1 MLLLIA
7 VGAKV
12 IVTLGTDVIHFTTQ
26 VADLVTLR
34 EGEGRG
40 GKRKRD
46 KVGGGWSYGTMITCS
61 DRNFSRL

>member
-40 GKRKRD
+40 GGKRKRD
-46 KVGGGWSYGTMITCS
+46 KVGGGGGGVELWHNDY
-61 DRNFSRL
+61 L